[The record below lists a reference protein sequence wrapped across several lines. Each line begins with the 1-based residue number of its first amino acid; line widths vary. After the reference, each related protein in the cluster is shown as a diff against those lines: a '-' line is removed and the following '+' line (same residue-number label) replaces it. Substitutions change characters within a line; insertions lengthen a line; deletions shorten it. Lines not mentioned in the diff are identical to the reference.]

1 MQQLSEE
8 EKRQR
13 MMAMAMRS
21 GMTPG
26 MDGKPQ
32 EFAAM
37 AQQAPEEFA
46 PISME
51 AMRYEGSTPSFAN
64 MKAASDAGKPTAENP
79 NADIIATHG
88 YEGNSVGG
96 DASPSQAPSSNI
108 PMETRGNTTT
118 MQMPTALK
126 KKRWPWQ

>member
-8 EKRQR
+8 EKKQR

-26 MDGKPQ
+26 MGGKPQ

-46 PISME
+46 PVSME
-51 AMRYEGSTPSFAN
+51 AMRYEGTTPSLSD
-64 MKAASDAGKPTAENP
+64 MKAASDVGRPTADNP

-88 YEGNSVGG
+88 YKGNSVGG

>member
-26 MDGKPQ
+26 MGGKPQ

-46 PISME
+46 PVSME
-51 AMRYEGSTPSFAN
+51 AMRYEGTTPSLSD
-64 MKAASDAGKPTAENP
+64 MKAASDVGRPTADNP

-88 YEGNSVGG
+88 YKGNSVGG